1 MYMNSYADISL
12 SISLPSIQ
20 NGKNW
25 LIFLM

>member
-1 MYMNSYADISL
+1 MYMNSYADSL

-25 LIFLM
+25 LIFLI